1 MTPFSLFLFHWHRDF
16 SILRGQSM
24 KFTDHLPK
32 LNTVLKATFPQVG
45 DERDGFR
52 ERRQR
57 RYIFLYNGL
66 VLAFGPV
73 PVFGTSR

>member
-1 MTPFSLFLFHWHRDF
+1 
-16 SILRGQSM
+16 M

-32 LNTVLKATFPQVG
+32 MDTVLKATVPQVG

-57 RYIFLYNGL
+57 RNIFLYKGL

-73 PVFGTSR
+73 PVFGTSRLVCQFWLKEGPTMKLRQPAR